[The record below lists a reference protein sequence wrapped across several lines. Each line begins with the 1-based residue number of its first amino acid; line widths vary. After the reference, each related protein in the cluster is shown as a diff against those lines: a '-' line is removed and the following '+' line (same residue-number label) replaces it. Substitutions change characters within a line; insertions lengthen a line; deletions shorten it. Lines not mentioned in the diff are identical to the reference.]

1 MMAPFGDDEGA
12 GIMDPEAYGQY
23 AAKARLMEAFIA
35 NIRRR
40 IAAGESAEA
49 AYDRARADFA
59 ALASADDVTPA
70 PPP

>member
-12 GIMDPEAYGQY
+12 GIMGPEAYGQY

-35 NIRRR
+35 EIRRR

-49 AYDRARADFA
+49 AYDGARADFA
-59 ALASADDVTPA
+59 ALASADDVPPA
-70 PPP
+70 PTP